1 MMFFKKAQ
9 ATPITKEQSNE
20 DLLLEKVQQLQNGQ
34 MVKLDLEA
42 SKNGCSTQ
50 LVHAWNDLIEK
61 LQNKNQERAL
71 GTNQHLSDVTQMDH
85 VRRIVMQVRSE
96 QEALT
101 SLSAGSQEMSASIE
115 DVASRAAGVAAH
127 AQDTLSQAVSGAQNI
142 GKIVTF
148 VNDSTKR
155 IGDIEQTMKTV
166 TEQTQ
171 KIDAIVDM
179 IKGLA
184 EQTNL
189 LALNAAI
196 EAARAGEAGRGFAV
210 VADEVRKLADSTKS
224 SVEDIQLT
232 LNNLQQGIVSTGTTI
247 HTTADYF
254 SQGQVYADSALQSV
268 EEIEKGMT
276 SVTSEISQ
284 ISAAM
289 EEQASV
295 VQDFSKQIDAA
306 SMATHQLGN
315 EAELAGKAIFE
326 LSQNMEQ
333 ERSVQ
338 LKEVLEDMPLK
349 DRLGCFMTD
358 HRLWRWKIYNL
369 LLGFNQMEKT
379 TLVSHETCQLGKFY
393 YGPEGKKLSND
404 PLYQQ
409 LEAPHHCLHEMA
421 KEAVEAYHSGNKKK
435 AEDCLNRMEECSKQV
450 VDILGKM
457 QLKL

>member
-1 MMFFKKAQ
+1 MFFKKVQ
-9 ATPITKEQSNE
+9 ATPVIKEQINE
-20 DLLLEKVQQLQNGQ
+20 ELLLEKLQQLQNDQ
-34 MVKLDLEA
+34 LVKLDAEDV
-42 SKNGCSTQ
+42 KNGCPTHLVQSWNQ
-50 LVHAWNDLIEK
+50 LMEK
-61 LQNKNQERAL
+61 LQNKHQERAL
-71 GTNQHLSDVTQMDH
+71 AADKNLSAVTQMDH
-85 VRRIVMQVRSE
+85 VRRIIMQIRSE
-96 QEALT
+96 QEALS
-101 SLSAGSQEMSASIE
+101 SLSAGSQEMNASID
-115 DVASRAAGVAAH
+115 DVASRAAGVATH
-127 AQDTLSQAVSGAQNI
+127 AQDTLAQAVSGAQNI
-142 GKIVTF
+142 GQIVTF
-148 VNDSTKR
+148 VNDSAKR

-224 SVEDIQLT
+224 SVADIQST

-268 EEIEKGMT
+268 GEIEQGMS
-276 SVTSEISQ
+276 SVTTEISQ

-289 EEQASV
+289 EEQANV
-295 VQDFSKQIDAA
+295 VQDFSKQIEAA
-306 SMATHQLGN
+306 SMSTRQLGN
-315 EAELAGKAIFE
+315 EADMVGKAIFE
-326 LSQNMEQ
+326 LSQNMER

-338 LKEVLEDMPLK
+338 LKGIQEKMSLK

-393 YGPEGKKLSND
+393 YGSDGKKLSSD

-409 LEAPHHCLHEMA
+409 LEAPHRCLHEMA
-421 KEAVEAYHSGNKKK
+421 KEAVEAYHSGNKEK
-435 AEDCLNRMEECSKQV
+435 AEDCLIRMEECSKKV